1 MKSRRIVKSWRDD
14 QVEFRWHPDKD
25 REGRISVLV
34 GWSGYNT
41 LLLFLDWAIADA
53 HESIK
58 C

>member
-1 MKSRRIVKSWRDD
+1 MKSRRTVKSWCDD
-14 QVEFRWHPDKD
+14 HVELRLYPDKE
-25 REGRISVLV
+25 RERRISVLV